1 MTRSLPQSGTKVS
14 VSPGLRYNVYDRHHN
29 RMYERNERTGSIAM
43 NLRKILIWVG
53 VALVLFFLISA
64 PQQASGLVDNILGGL
79 RNAAQAVIT
88 FVRSL

>member
-1 MTRSLPQSGTKVS
+1 
-14 VSPGLRYNVYDRHHN
+14 
-29 RMYERNERTGSIAM
+29 M